1 MQIILEHPEIE
12 RKIFRLAYQI
22 LEQTIHQQ
30 HLFMG
35 GIQGNGLILA
45 HRLKEIMD
53 AYGGPEVVV
62 FEIIINKDEPWSEA
76 IQLSLDD
83 ETLKNGYIILV
94 DDVINSGKT
103 MQYALIKFLQQAT
116 HAIKVLTLVDRQHRR
131 FPIKAD
137 FVGLSLSTTLKNR
150 VEIDLSSS
158 KFFAFMS

>member
-1 MQIILEHPEIE
+1 MQIILEHAEIE
-12 RKIFRLAYQI
+12 RKIVRLAYQI
-22 LEQTIHQQ
+22 LEQTTEQKR
-30 HLFMG
+30 LFIG
-35 GIQGNGLILA
+35 GIQGNGFILA
-45 HRLKEIMD
+45 KLLQEIIEQH
-53 AYGGPEVVV
+53 GSCEVLV
-62 FEIIINKDEPWSEA
+62 FEIQLNKEEPWTEP
-76 IQLSLDD
+76 IQLSIDD
-83 ETLKNGYIILV
+83 RELKNGYIVLV

>member
-30 HLFMG
+30 HIFIG
-35 GIQGNGLILA
+35 GIHGNGLILA
-45 HRLKEIMD
+45 KRLKEIMD
-53 AYGGPEVVV
+53 KHGGPEVVV
-62 FEIIINKDEPWSEA
+62 FEICINKEEPWSEPIKLS
-76 IQLSLDD
+76 IQDD
-83 ETLKNGYIILV
+83 DLKNGYIILV

-150 VEIDLSSS
+150 VEIDLSGSR
-158 KFFAFMS
+158 FFAFMS

>member
-1 MQIILEHPEIE
+1 MQLLLEHPEIE

-22 LEQTIHQQ
+22 LEQTIHQH
-30 HLFMG
+30 HLFIG

-45 HRLKEIMD
+45 KRLKEIMD
-53 AYGGPEVVV
+53 EHGGPDVVV
-62 FEIIINKDEPWSEA
+62 FEIYINKDEPWSEP
-76 IQLSLDD
+76 IKLSID
-83 ETLKNGYIILV
+83 ESTFKNGYIILV

-150 VEIDLSSS
+150 VEIDLNNN
-158 KFFAFMS
+158 KYFAFMT

>member
-1 MQIILEHPEIE
+1 MQIILEHAEIE
-12 RKIFRLAYQI
+12 RKIVRLAYQI
-22 LEQTIHQQ
+22 LEQTTEQKR
-30 HLFMG
+30 LFIG
-35 GIQGNGLILA
+35 GIQGNGFILA
-45 HRLKEIMD
+45 KLLQEIIEQH
-53 AYGGPEVVV
+53 GSCEVLV
-62 FEIIINKDEPWSEA
+62 FEIQLNKEEPWSEP
-76 IQLSLDD
+76 IQLSIDD
-83 ETLKNGYIILV
+83 RELKDGYIVLV

-103 MQYALIKFLQQAT
+103 MQYALIKFLQHAT

>member
-1 MQIILEHPEIE
+1 MQIILEHSEIE
-12 RKIFRLAYQI
+12 RKIVRLAYQI
-22 LEQTIHQQ
+22 LEQTTHQQ
-30 HLFMG
+30 HLFIG
-35 GIQGNGLILA
+35 GIQGNGLILSK
-45 HRLKEIMD
+45 RLKEIMD
-53 AYGGPEVVV
+53 KHGGPEVVV
-62 FEIIINKDEPWSEA
+62 FEICINKEEPWSEP
-76 IQLSLDD
+76 IELSIED

-150 VEIDLSSS
+150 VEIDLASSR
-158 KFFAFMS
+158 FFAFMS

>member
-30 HLFMG
+30 HLFIG

-45 HRLKEIMD
+45 KRLKEIMD
-53 AYGGPEVVV
+53 KHGGPEVVV
-62 FEIIINKDEPWSEA
+62 FEICINKEEPWLEPIKLS
-76 IQLSLDD
+76 IQDD
-83 ETLKNGYIILV
+83 DLKNGYIILV

-150 VEIDLSSS
+150 VEIDLSGSR
-158 KFFAFMS
+158 FFAFMS

>member
-1 MQIILEHPEIE
+1 MQIILEHAEIE
-12 RKIFRLAYQI
+12 RKIVRLAYQI
-22 LEQTIHQQ
+22 LEQTTEQKR
-30 HLFMG
+30 LFIG
-35 GIQGNGLILA
+35 GIQGNGFILA
-45 HRLKEIMD
+45 KLLQEIIEQH
-53 AYGGPEVVV
+53 GSCEVLV
-62 FEIIINKDEPWSEA
+62 FEILLNKEEPWSEP
-76 IQLSLDD
+76 IQLSIDD
-83 ETLKNGYIILV
+83 RELKDGYIVLV

>member
-1 MQIILEHPEIE
+1 MQIILEHAEIE
-12 RKIFRLAYQI
+12 RKIVRLAYQI
-22 LEQTIHQQ
+22 LEQTTEQKR
-30 HLFMG
+30 LFIG
-35 GIQGNGLILA
+35 GIQGNGFILA
-45 HRLKEIMD
+45 KLLQEIIEQH
-53 AYGGPEVVV
+53 GSCEVLV
-62 FEIIINKDEPWSEA
+62 FEIQLNKEEPWSEP
-76 IQLSLDD
+76 IQLSIDD
-83 ETLKNGYIILV
+83 RELKNGYIVLV

>member
-22 LEQTIHQQ
+22 LEQTIHQE
-30 HLFMG
+30 HLFIG

-45 HRLKEIMD
+45 KRLKEIMEEH
-53 AYGGPEVVV
+53 GGPEVVV
-62 FEIIINKDEPWSEA
+62 FEICINKEEPWSEP
-76 IQLSLDD
+76 IQLSID
-83 ETLKNGYIILV
+83 EITLKNGYIILV

-150 VEIDLSSS
+150 VEIDLSGSR
-158 KFFAFMS
+158 FFAFMS

>member
-30 HLFMG
+30 HLFIG

-45 HRLKEIMD
+45 KRLKEIMD
-53 AYGGPEVVV
+53 KHGGPEVVI
-62 FEIIINKDEPWSEA
+62 FEICINKEEPWSEP
-76 IQLSLDD
+76 IQLSID
-83 ETLKNGYIILV
+83 EITLKNGYIILV

-150 VEIDLSSS
+150 VEIDLSGSR
-158 KFFAFMS
+158 FFAFMS

>member
-30 HLFMG
+30 HLFIG

-45 HRLKEIMD
+45 KRLKEIMD
-53 AYGGPEVVV
+53 KHGGPEVVV
-62 FEIIINKDEPWSEA
+62 FEICINKEEPWSDPIKLS
-76 IQLSLDD
+76 IQDD
-83 ETLKNGYIILV
+83 DLKNGYIILV

-150 VEIDLSSS
+150 VEIDLSGSR
-158 KFFAFMS
+158 FFAFMS

>member
-30 HLFMG
+30 HLFIG

-45 HRLKEIMD
+45 KRLKEIMD
-53 AYGGPEVVV
+53 KHGGPEVVV
-62 FEIIINKDEPWSEA
+62 FEICINKEEPWSEPIKLS
-76 IQLSLDD
+76 IQDD
-83 ETLKNGYIILV
+83 DLKNGYIILV

-150 VEIDLSSS
+150 VEIDLSGSR
-158 KFFAFMS
+158 FFAFMS

>member
-62 FEIIINKDEPWSEA
+62 FEIIINKDEPWSEP
-76 IQLSLDD
+76 IQLSIDD
-83 ETLKNGYIILV
+83 ITLKNGYIILV

>member
-1 MQIILEHPEIE
+1 MQIILEHAEIE
-12 RKIFRLAYQI
+12 RKIVRLAYQI
-22 LEQTIHQQ
+22 LEQTTEQKR
-30 HLFMG
+30 LFIG
-35 GIQGNGLILA
+35 GIQGNGFILA
-45 HRLKEIMD
+45 KLLQEIIEQH
-53 AYGGPEVVV
+53 GSCEVLV
-62 FEIIINKDEPWSEA
+62 FEIQLNKEEPWSEP
-76 IQLSLDD
+76 IQLSIDD
-83 ETLKNGYIILV
+83 RELKDGYIVLV

>member
-30 HLFMG
+30 HLFIG
-35 GIQGNGLILA
+35 GIQ
-45 HRLKEIMD
+45 
-53 AYGGPEVVV
+53 GGPEVVV
-62 FEIIINKDEPWSEA
+62 FEICINKEEPWSEPIKLS
-76 IQLSLDD
+76 IQDD
-83 ETLKNGYIILV
+83 DLKNGYIILV

-150 VEIDLSSS
+150 VEIDLSGSR
-158 KFFAFMS
+158 FFAFMS